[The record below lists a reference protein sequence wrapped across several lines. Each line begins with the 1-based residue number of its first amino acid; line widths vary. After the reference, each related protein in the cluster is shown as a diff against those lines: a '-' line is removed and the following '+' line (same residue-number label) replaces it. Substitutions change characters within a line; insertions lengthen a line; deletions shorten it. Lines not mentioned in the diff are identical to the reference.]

1 MLLGVDRSISEA
13 RAITNFTGNGVA
25 TVFLANN
32 KKDFDRQKM
41 EIAFAKEVYEFDIK
55 TAENIPPHNT
65 HDSKL

>member
-1 MLLGVDRSISEA
+1 MSEA

-32 KKDFDRQKM
+32 EKDFDRQKM
-41 EIAFAKEVYEFDIK
+41 EIAFAKEVYEYDIK
-55 TAENIPPHNT
+55 TEENIPPHNT